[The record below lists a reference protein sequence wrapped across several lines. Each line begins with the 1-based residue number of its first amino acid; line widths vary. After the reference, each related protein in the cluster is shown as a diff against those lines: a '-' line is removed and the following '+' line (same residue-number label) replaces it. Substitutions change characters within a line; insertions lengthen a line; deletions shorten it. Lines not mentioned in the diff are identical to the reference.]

1 MQISLKWH
9 EMQLQSIISRQH
21 ICKENDDEKLH
32 PKYIPRN
39 PFVVQ
44 CMRIHCIR
52 HCLSSTRW
60 ICVGNNVQIFFLF
73 LLSFVIPFG
82 ISSCLSAFFDKCFF
96 SLLLNKKKR
105 LERHYSLS
113 VREFGILCV
122 CARTLLI
129 KTAVITR
136 SIQAHVVFFTL
147 NTIPYRIDKKKNPNR
162 IR

>member
-1 MQISLKWH
+1 
-9 EMQLQSIISRQH
+9 MQLQSIISRQH

-96 SLLLNKKKR
+96 SLLLNKKKD
-105 LERHYSLS
+105 LKDTIVFQFVNLVY
-113 VREFGILCV
+113 CV

-136 SIQAHVVFFTL
+136 SVQAHIVYFHIEY
-147 NTIPYRIDKKKNPNR
+147 NSI
-162 IR
+162 